1 MLMSQHKPH
10 ADESA
15 FFFLFC
21 VMGHRKQL
29 TSPLVVCADVYERLT
44 PKDRKPP
51 FYVVLITQTVS
62 GVWHGLFPGY
72 GLFFVSSA
80 FAIEASKVVY
90 RYERAYAPK
99 LSKSRSPAAALWGV
113 VKWVFTAFVLNYAAS
128 AFMVWCTSKL
138 SSPFSLVLLVAM
150 KITSL

>member
-1 MLMSQHKPH
+1 M
-10 ADESA
+10 
-15 FFFLFC
+15 
-21 VMGHRKQL
+21 
-29 TSPLVVCADVYERLT
+29 YERLT

-51 FYVVLITQTVS
+51 FYVILITQTVS

-72 GLFFVSSA
+72 GLFFVSTA

-99 LSKSRSPAAALWGV
+99 LSNSRNPAALLWAA

-128 AFMVWCTSKL
+128 AFMV
-138 SSPFSLVLLVAM
+138 
-150 KITSL
+150 